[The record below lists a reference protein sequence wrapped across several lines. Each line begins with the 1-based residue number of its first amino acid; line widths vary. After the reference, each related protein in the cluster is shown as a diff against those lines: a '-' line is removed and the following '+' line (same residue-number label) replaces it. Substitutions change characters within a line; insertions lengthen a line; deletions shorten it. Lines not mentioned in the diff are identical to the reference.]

1 MTSHKTRRFF
11 CSAAIFIFAAYAVN
25 FLHAEEIFDTD
36 FGYSLDIPEGYTVSS
51 HTEDGMSY
59 LFTHEK
65 LPVQFVL
72 RLYPC
77 ELYEN
82 PQTALKGALSKLGA
96 SNETEEFSWQGIP
109 CSVSNFKMTLNS
121 KNYTGWGTASLLGE
135 KDTNLILLCY
145 ADSEYYD
152 FCSLFILS
160 TINSL
165 AIGEVG
171 LRTPGIITDCTFPK
185 ESEQN
190 LQLKI
195 DGKSI
200 STKIDKR
207 DSAAAQFVIDCEYS
221 VLKFYAN
228 SPKKNEAWS
237 RYYRMIFRDSY
248 GRLDS
253 VAKDIHS
260 ALANDKTSEQN
271 VENSKLKLN
280 AKLLEWVQNFEYK
293 RGTSGDSDFI
303 NLIDCISGHGSDC
316 DSRSLLMCV
325 LLEHYGIK
333 SALFISQIY
342 SHAVYG
348 ADIKADGAKI
358 KSGTTDF
365 LLGETTAKGIKP
377 GLIAQNMSETSNWI
391 TVSLP

>member
-145 ADSEYYD
+145 ADSEYYN

-165 AIGEVG
+165 AIGDIG

-207 DSAAAQFVIDCEYS
+207 DSAAAQFVINCEYS
-221 VLKFYAN
+221 VLKLYAN
-228 SPKKNEAWS
+228 SPKRKEAWL

-248 GRLDS
+248 GRLDK
-253 VAKDIHS
+253 AAEDIYS
-260 ALANDKTSEQN
+260 AFTSDKTIRQN
-271 VENSKLKLN
+271 KEKLNFELN

-293 RGTSGDSDFI
+293 RGTSGDSDFT

-391 TVSLP
+391 TVNLP

>member
-1 MTSHKTRRFF
+1 MTSLKKLKLYA
-11 CSAAIFIFAAYAVN
+11 AAIFLFAAYSSN
-25 FLHAEEIFDTD
+25 LLHAEEIQDFD
-36 FGYSLDIPEGYTVSS
+36 FGYSLDIPEGYTVSN

-77 ELYEN
+77 DLYKD
-82 PQTALKGALSKLGA
+82 PQTALKGALSKLGEA
-96 SNETEEFSWQGIP
+96 NDIEQFSWQGIP
-109 CSVSNFKMTLNS
+109 CSISNFEMTLNG
-121 KNYTGWGTASLLGE
+121 KKYTGWGTASLLSE
-135 KDTNLILLCY
+135 KETNLILLCY
-145 ADSEYYD
+145 ADSEYYRS
-152 FCSLFILS
+152 CSQFIFS
-160 TINSL
+160 TLNSL
-165 AIGEVG
+165 AIGNIG
-171 LRTPGIITDCTFPK
+171 LRTPGIIADCTYPK
-185 ESEQN
+185 EGEQN
-190 LQLKI
+190 IQLTI
-195 DGKSI
+195 DGKI
-200 STKIDKR
+200 VSTKIDKR
-207 DSAAAQFVIDCEYS
+207 DSEAAEFVINCEYS
-221 VLKFYAN
+221 VLKLYAN
-228 SPKKNEAWS
+228 SPKRQEAWL

-248 GRLDS
+248 GRLDK
-253 VAKDIHS
+253 AAEDIYS
-260 ALANDKTSEQN
+260 AFTSDKTIRQN
-271 VENSKLKLN
+271 KEKLNLELN

-293 RGTSGDSDFI
+293 RGTSGDSDFT

-325 LLEHYGIK
+325 LLKHYGIK